1 MTSINK
7 LIEAHERLT
16 TVLKPKT
23 SASKDP
29 SGAIQEVKELYMH
42 HKHQDCSKR
51 AIVYISEL
59 GHNVCGPLYPG
70 YQSS

>member
-1 MTSINK
+1 MTSINE

-29 SGAIQEVKELYMH
+29 SGAIEEVKELYMR
-42 HKHQDCSKR
+42 HKHRDCSTR

-59 GHNVCGPLYPG
+59 GHNVGGPL
-70 YQSS
+70 